1 MTIRFSF
8 AALTTLTAYAA
19 LTVFAPL
26 QSLNAADEGKDLMIR
41 KTGQKIV
48 GYIESETTAGCN
60 FRLIKNGALS
70 LFKANEYKSANTS
83 EYGSVN
89 YVGMDSGPWAKG
101 QSERDAGNY
110 EAAAEFFNQLA
121 TGGTREWEKVYGSF
135 AEGECW
141 ELAHKYTDAAKSF
154 DLIVKG
160 FAGDATKKPP
170 ILPHRLWLDAKYHL
184 GMSYALAKN
193 PAALQVADEL
203 ERLGKDESLG
213 AAEARGRAIRAAKF
227 AADGDVT
234 KFTEFMKKTTVRSFD
249 EPDVW
254 FHFKLFSADSLRK
267 TFKKDKEATAIYR
280 EMLNGLA
287 DDPARQAQISLG
299 LGLALIESDK
309 DSALVELLK
318 LDVLPYGS
326 ADQKCEARYNAGRLL
341 WEKAQAIKTNSDA
354 MKDERKAAFV
364 KETERAARFMVTAAA
379 DGPTTNPNIELA
391 TALLKSFGPDP
402 DAVKAKNAPAAPA
415 APAPKPAAAK

>member
-1 MTIRFSF
+1 MTLRFSF
-8 AALTTLTAYAA
+8 AALTAYAA
-19 LTVFAPL
+19 LTVFTVFAPL
-26 QSLNAADEGKDLMIR
+26 QSLDAADEGKDLMIR
-41 KTGQKIV
+41 KAGQKIV
-48 GYIESETTAGCN
+48 GYIDTETTAGCN
-60 FRLIKNGALS
+60 YRLIKSGALS

-83 EYGSVN
+83 EFGSVN
-89 YVGMDSGPWAKG
+89 YSGMDSGSWAKG

-121 TGGTREWEKVYGSF
+121 TNGTREWEKVYGSF

-141 ELAHKYTDAAKSF
+141 ELAHKYADAAKAF
-154 DLIVKG
+154 DLVVKG
-160 FAGDATKKPP
+160 FAGDTTKKPQV
-170 ILPHRLWLDAKYHL
+170 LPHRLWLDAKYHL

-203 ERLGKDESLG
+203 EKLGKDESLG
-213 AAEARGRAIRAAKF
+213 AAEARGRAVRAAKF

-249 EPDVW
+249 EPEMW
-254 FHFKLFSADSLRK
+254 FHFKLFSAEALRK

-287 DDPARQAQISLG
+287 DNPARQAQISLG

-309 DSALVELLK
+309 DSALVELIK
-318 LDVLPYGS
+318 LDVMPYGS

-341 WEKAQAIKTNSDA
+341 WEKAQAIKANSDA

-364 KETERAARFMVTAAA
+364 KETERAARFMVAAAA

-402 DAVKAKNAPAAPA
+402 DAVKSKTAPAAPA
-415 APAPKPAAAK
+415 APAP